1 MAFVIQI
8 GCTGYNLKENKMKKN
23 FIYSFILLAATVFS
37 SCSSEI
43 KDGTTDIDEWPDPI
57 ENFDI
62 KISHPCLLHTANDF
76 KRVKDKVNAGNQPWL
91 DGWNILIANDK
102 AQDTYVANPT
112 VKLIRGGGSME
123 EPEADN
129 YARAMYDVAAAYQLG
144 LRWKI
149 SGDNKYATAAVKI
162 LNAWAQT
169 CKSING
175 DSNKYLAAGI
185 YGYQFAN
192 AAEILRDYSGWE
204 KSDFENFK
212 KWMLDLFYPLN
223 QDFLVRH
230 NGTCISHYW
239 SNWDMCNMASG
250 LAIGI
255 LCDDN
260 EKINFNL
267 NYFKKG
273 AGNGA
278 INNAVVALHTYDG
291 VTIGQGQESG
301 RDQGHAVLTIS
312 LYGAYCQMAYNIG
325 VDLFGYE
332 NNKVLAL
339 AEYLALYNL
348 NTDIADVDMPF
359 TQYTNC
365 VGETHT
371 IVSNVARG
379 ETRPS
384 WELIYNH
391 YAKVKK
397 VPVRWVAQFAEKV
410 RPEGG
415 GGNYGPNSGGYD
427 QLGFGTLMYT
437 QE

>member
-1 MAFVIQI
+1 
-8 GCTGYNLKENKMKKN
+8 MKKTL
-23 FIYSFILLAATVFS
+23 IYSLLFLSSTIFV

-43 KDGTTDIDEWPDPI
+43 KNGTTDIDEWPMPVEDF
-57 ENFDI
+57 NVQL
-62 KISHPCLLHTANDF
+62 SHPCMLHTSSDF
-76 KRVKDKVNAGNQPWL
+76 ERVKQKVNANAQPWL
-91 DGWNILIANDK
+91 EGWQVLIANEK
-102 AQDTYVANPT
+102 AQDTYTAAPT
-112 VKLIRGGGSME
+112 VKLIRGGGSRE

-129 YARAMYDVAAAYQLG
+129 YGRAMYDVAAAYQLA

-149 SGDNKYATAAVKI
+149 SGDEKYAVAAVKI
-162 LNAWAQT
+162 LNEWASV

-192 AAEILRDYSGWE
+192 AAEILRDYAGW
-204 KSDFENFK
+204 SATDFNAFK
-212 KWMLDLFYPLN
+212 KWMLDIFYPLN
-223 QDFLVRH
+223 KDFLERH

-255 LCDDN
+255 LCDDK
-260 EKINFNL
+260 EKINYNL
-267 NYFKKG
+267 DYFKHG
-273 AGNGA
+273 AGNGS

-301 RDQGHAVLTIS
+301 RDQGHATLAIS
-312 LYGAYCQMAYNIG
+312 LYGAFCQMAYNIG
-325 VDLFGYE
+325 VDFFGYE

-339 AEYLALYNL
+339 CEYTALYNL
-348 NTDIADVDMPF
+348 KNSTIADVDMPF

-365 VGETHT
+365 AGETHT
-371 IVSNVARG
+371 IVSNEQRRTA
-379 ETRPS
+379 RPS

-397 VPVRWVAQFAEKV
+397 VPVKWSKEFAEEV

-437 QE
+437 RD

>member
-1 MAFVIQI
+1 MSAF
-8 GCTGYNLKENKMKKN
+8 G
-23 FIYSFILLAATVFS
+23 A
-37 SCSSEI
+37 CSNEI
-43 KDGTTDIDEWPDPI
+43 KNGTTDIDEWPMPMED
-57 ENFDI
+57 FDVN
-62 KISHPCLLHTANDF
+62 ISHPCMLHTANDF
-76 KRVKDKVNAGNQPWL
+76 KRVKDKVNASAQPWL
-91 DGWNILIANDK
+91 DGWSVLIANEK
-102 AQDTYVANPT
+102 AQETYLASPT
-112 VKLIRGGGSME
+112 VKLIRGGGSKE
-123 EPEADN
+123 EPESDN
-129 YARAMYDVAAAYQLG
+129 YSQAMYDVASAYQLG
-144 LRWKI
+144 IRWKV
-149 SGDNKYATAAVKI
+149 SGDNKYADAAIKI
-162 LNAWAQT
+162 LNAWAST

-175 DSNKYLAAGI
+175 DSNKFLAAGI

-192 AAEILRDYSGWE
+192 AAEILRDYDGW
-204 KSDFENFK
+204 KSSDFEAFK
-212 KWMLDLFYPLN
+212 NWMSGVFYPLN
-223 QDFLVRH
+223 KDFLERH
-230 NGTCISHYW
+230 NGTCNTHYW

-255 LCDDN
+255 LCDDK

-267 NYFKKG
+267 NYFKTG
-273 AGNGA
+273 AGNGS
-278 INNAVVALHTYDG
+278 INNAIVALHTYDG

-325 VDLFGYE
+325 IDFFGYE

-339 AEYLALYNL
+339 AEYAALYNVAGSS
-348 NTDIADVDMPF
+348 IADSNMPF
-359 TQYTNC
+359 TKYTNC
-365 VGETHT
+365 NNETHT

-379 ETRPS
+379 DARPS

-397 VPVRWVAQFAEKV
+397 VPVKWAKQFAEQV